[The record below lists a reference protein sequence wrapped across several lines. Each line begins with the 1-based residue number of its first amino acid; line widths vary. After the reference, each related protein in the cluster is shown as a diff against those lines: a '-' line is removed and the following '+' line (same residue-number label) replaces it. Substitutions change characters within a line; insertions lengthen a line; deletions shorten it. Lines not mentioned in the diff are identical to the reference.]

1 MVVGAVLLTI
11 LLAQASFAKQ
21 TLLGE
26 PESTVKL
33 VSAKLWRGVV
43 NTATG
48 VGEMIRQPI
57 VCTMEDGFGGVPVGL
72 INGVFMSIV
81 RTGSGIMEVVT
92 FPIPLDKIK
101 YSSPMNPEYV
111 WQRAD

>member
-1 MVVGAVLLTI
+1 
-11 LLAQASFAKQ
+11 
-21 TLLGE
+21 
-26 PESTVKL
+26 
-33 VSAKLWRGVV
+33 
-43 NTATG
+43 
-48 VGEMIRQPI
+48 MIRQPI

-111 WQRAD
+111 WQSAD